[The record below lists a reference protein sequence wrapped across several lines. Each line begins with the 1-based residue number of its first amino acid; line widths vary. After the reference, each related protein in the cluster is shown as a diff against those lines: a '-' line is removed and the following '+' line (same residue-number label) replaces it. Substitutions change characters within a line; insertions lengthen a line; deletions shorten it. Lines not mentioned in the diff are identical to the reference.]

1 MERLQAE
8 RQELGIAG
16 RGDAAITS
24 QPSKHAWWWSWQEI
38 KEGEGGELR
47 TYKHSKPPGSR
58 PLSLRDLDT
67 AGSRDLSGLGLSLT
81 HKDTEHQK
89 HGGTLLLRRS
99 NGKGVG
105 AHTCRRTRPSY
116 ILCGNTKGRWHG
128 MAWHESSARRVRG
141 NRIRGLPPHHHWP
154 WSTAACSDKNGIGN
168 PNAHCSA
175 AYILHDIIKWNAR
188 ATHHAFFF

>member
-8 RQELGIAG
+8 IHGLGISLL
-16 RGDAAITS
+16 S
-24 QPSKHAWWWSWQEI
+24 QASTHDDGIDRKLR
-38 KEGEGGELR
+38 GGELR
-47 TYKHSKPPGSR
+47 TYKPPGSR

-105 AHTCRRTRPSY
+105 AHTGRRTRPSY

-128 MAWHESSARRVRG
+128 MAWR
-141 NRIRGLPPHHHWP
+141 
-154 WSTAACSDKNGIGN
+154 DM
-168 PNAHCSA
+168 
-175 AYILHDIIKWNAR
+175 R
-188 ATHHAFFF
+188 AQLEGCEGTG